1 MIFIVCCFRCV
12 CLVLILRV
20 HVLFCSGA
28 MSGGGKPRKGGMS
41 SSVVSGGAGFA
52 AVSDEEVKLAEVSV
66 KDAFDAHA
74 EAKQRREG
82 MAMDVR
88 SSCVSWLGV
97 IRACSIRIQSVVLS
111 IPCFSPFGMSRKR
124 AHKGLEAWRR
134 EHLARV
140 WRGMQASQSGT
151 RAAS

>member
-1 MIFIVCCFRCV
+1 MY
-12 CLVLILRV
+12 VLAVYFLLREY
-20 HVLFCSGA
+20 VLLCSGA

-41 SSVVSGGAGFA
+41 SSIVSGGAGFA

-88 SSCVSWLGV
+88 
-97 IRACSIRIQSVVLS
+97 
-111 IPCFSPFGMSRKR
+111 
-124 AHKGLEAWRR
+124 
-134 EHLARV
+134 
-140 WRGMQASQSGT
+140 
-151 RAAS
+151 